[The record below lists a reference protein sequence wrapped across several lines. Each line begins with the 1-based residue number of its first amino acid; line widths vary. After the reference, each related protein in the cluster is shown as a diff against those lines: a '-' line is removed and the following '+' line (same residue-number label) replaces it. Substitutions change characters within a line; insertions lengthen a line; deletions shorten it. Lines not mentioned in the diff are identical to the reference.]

1 MKTNIQ
7 KAAAAMGRKGGSA
20 KTERKAAA
28 AKANGAAGGR
38 PGMYSVTESSGS
50 APPFCHEAKLSKS
63 AATALAERL
72 ANKGRSGI
80 YVEFF
85 RASDGQRGYL
95 NQDGDHSITG
105 EAWTA

>member
-1 MKTNIQ
+1 MKN
-7 KAAAAMGRKGGSA
+7 KAAQSLGRLGGKA
-20 KTERKAAA
+20 KTEAKTSAAR
-28 AKANGAAGGR
+28 ANGAAGGR

-50 APPFCHEAKLSKS
+50 APPFCHEVKLSKS

-72 ANKGRSGI
+72 ASKGRSGI

-95 NQDGDHSITG
+95 NPDGDHSITG
-105 EAWTA
+105 EPWTA

>member
-1 MKTNIQ
+1 MKN
-7 KAAAAMGRKGGSA
+7 KAAQSLGRLGGKA
-20 KTERKAAA
+20 KTEAKTSAAR
-28 AKANGAAGGR
+28 ANGAAGGR
-38 PGMYSVTESSGS
+38 PGMYSVTESSGF
-50 APPFCHEAKLSKS
+50 APPFCHEVKLSKG

-72 ANKGRSGI
+72 ASKGRSGI